1 MEGGAAVDARTFQ
14 TEALKIEKLLYHISY
29 AMLRNESDCEDA
41 VQEAVLR
48 AWQRLPGLQNP
59 QFFETWLTR
68 IVINEC
74 KSQLRRRS
82 RRGETE
88 LSPQLAAPV
97 SPEPELHAALTAL
110 KWKYRVV
117 LTLKY
122 IDGYTIEEIARILTL
137 PRGTVASRLDQ
148 AKRLLRAQMKGEI

>member
-1 MEGGAAVDARTFQ
+1 MDNQEFQ
-14 TEALKIEKLLYHISY
+14 DRVRACERRLYATAYLLLHVT
-29 AMLRNESDCEDA
+29 ADCEDA

-82 RRGETE
+82 RRGEME
-88 LSPQLAAPV
+88 LSPRLAAPV

>member
-1 MEGGAAVDARTFQ
+1 MDNQEFQ
-14 TEALKIEKLLYHISY
+14 NRVRACERRLYATAYLLLHVT
-29 AMLRNESDCEDA
+29 ADCEDA

-148 AKRLLRAQMKGEI
+148 AKRLLRAQMKGDI

>member
-1 MEGGAAVDARTFQ
+1 MDNQEFQ
-14 TEALKIEKLLYHISY
+14 DRVRACERRLYATAYLLLHVT
-29 AMLRNESDCEDA
+29 ADCEDA

-88 LSPQLAAPV
+88 LSPRLAAPV

-110 KWKYRVV
+110 KWNYRVV

-137 PRGTVASRLDQ
+137 PRGTVASRLDH

>member
-1 MEGGAAVDARTFQ
+1 MDNQEFQ
-14 TEALKIEKLLYHISY
+14 DRVRACERRLYATAYLLLHVT
-29 AMLRNESDCEDA
+29 ADCEAA

>member
-1 MEGGAAVDARTFQ
+1 MDNQEFQ
-14 TEALKIEKLLYHISY
+14 DRVRACERRLYATAYLLLHVT
-29 AMLRNESDCEDA
+29 ADCEDA

-48 AWQRLPGLQNP
+48 AWQRLPGLRNAQY
-59 QFFETWLTR
+59 FETWLTR

-88 LSPQLAAPV
+88 LSPRLAAPV

>member
-1 MEGGAAVDARTFQ
+1 MDNQEFQ
-14 TEALKIEKLLYHISY
+14 NRVRACERRLYATAYLLLHVT
-29 AMLRNESDCEDA
+29 ADCEDA

-48 AWQRLPGLQNP
+48 AWQRLPGLLNP
-59 QFFETWLTR
+59 QYFETWLTR

-122 IDGYTIEEIARILTL
+122 VDGYTIEEIARILTL

>member
-1 MEGGAAVDARTFQ
+1 MDNREFQ
-14 TEALKIEKLLYHISY
+14 DRVRACERRLYATAYLLLHVT
-29 AMLRNESDCEDA
+29 ADCEDA

>member
-1 MEGGAAVDARTFQ
+1 MDNQEFQ
-14 TEALKIEKLLYHISY
+14 DRVRACERRLYATAYLLLHVT
-29 AMLRNESDCEDA
+29 ADCEDA

-48 AWQRLPGLQNP
+48 AWQRLPRLQNP

-88 LSPQLAAPV
+88 LSPRLAAPV

>member
-1 MEGGAAVDARTFQ
+1 MDNQEFQ
-14 TEALKIEKLLYHISY
+14 NRVRACERRLYATAYLLLHVT
-29 AMLRNESDCEDA
+29 ADCEDA

-88 LSPQLAAPV
+88 LSPRLAAPV

>member
-1 MEGGAAVDARTFQ
+1 MDNQEFQ
-14 TEALKIEKLLYHISY
+14 DRVRACERRLYATAYLLLHVT
-29 AMLRNESDCEDA
+29 ADCEDA

-48 AWQRLPGLQNP
+48 AWHRLPGLQNP

-88 LSPQLAAPV
+88 LSPRLAAPV

-137 PRGTVASRLDQ
+137 PRGTVASRLDH

>member
-1 MEGGAAVDARTFQ
+1 MDNQEFQ
-14 TEALKIEKLLYHISY
+14 DRVRACERRLYATAYLLLHVT
-29 AMLRNESDCEDA
+29 ADCEDA

-88 LSPQLAAPV
+88 LSPRLAAPV

-137 PRGTVASRLDQ
+137 PRGTVSSRLDQ

>member
-1 MEGGAAVDARTFQ
+1 MDNQEFRDRVRACERRLYATAY
-14 TEALKIEKLLYHISY
+14 LLLHVT
-29 AMLRNESDCEDA
+29 ADCEDA

-88 LSPQLAAPV
+88 LSPRLAAPV

>member
-1 MEGGAAVDARTFQ
+1 MDNQEFQ
-14 TEALKIEKLLYHISY
+14 NRVRACKRRLYATAY
-29 AMLRNESDCEDA
+29 LMLHVTADCEDA

-48 AWQRLPGLQNP
+48 SWQRLPGLRNP
-59 QFFETWLTR
+59 QYFETWLTR

-82 RRGETE
+82 CRDETE

-122 IDGYTIEEIARILTL
+122 VDGYTIEEIARILTL

>member
-1 MEGGAAVDARTFQ
+1 MDNQEFQ
-14 TEALKIEKLLYHISY
+14 DRVRACERRLYATAYLLLHVT
-29 AMLRNESDCEDA
+29 ADCEDA

-48 AWQRLPGLQNP
+48 AWQRLPGLRNP

-88 LSPQLAAPV
+88 LSPRLAAPV

>member
-1 MEGGAAVDARTFQ
+1 MGNQEFQ
-14 TEALKIEKLLYHISY
+14 DRVRACERRLYATAYLLLHVT
-29 AMLRNESDCEDA
+29 ADCEDA

-48 AWQRLPGLQNP
+48 AWQRLPGLQSP

-88 LSPQLAAPV
+88 LSPRRAAPV
-97 SPEPELHAALTAL
+97 SPEPELHATLTTL

-137 PRGTVASRLDQ
+137 PRGTVASRLDH

>member
-1 MEGGAAVDARTFQ
+1 MDHQEFQ
-14 TEALKIEKLLYHISY
+14 DRVRACERRLYATAYLLLHVT
-29 AMLRNESDCEDA
+29 ADCEDA

-88 LSPQLAAPV
+88 LSPRLAAPV

-137 PRGTVASRLDQ
+137 PRGTVASRLDH

>member
-1 MEGGAAVDARTFQ
+1 MDTQEFQ
-14 TEALKIEKLLYHISY
+14 NRVRACERRLYATAYLLLHVT
-29 AMLRNESDCEDA
+29 ADCEDA

-88 LSPQLAAPV
+88 LSPRLAAPF

>member
-1 MEGGAAVDARTFQ
+1 MDNQEFQ
-14 TEALKIEKLLYHISY
+14 DRVRACERRLYATAYLLLHVT
-29 AMLRNESDCEDA
+29 ADCEDA
-41 VQEAVLR
+41 VQGAVLR

-88 LSPQLAAPV
+88 LSPRLAAPV

-148 AKRLLRAQMKGEI
+148 AKRLLRAQMTGEI

>member
-1 MEGGAAVDARTFQ
+1 M
-14 TEALKIEKLLYHISY
+14 
-29 AMLRNESDCEDA
+29 
-41 VQEAVLR
+41 QEAVLR

>member
-1 MEGGAAVDARTFQ
+1 MDNQEFQ
-14 TEALKIEKLLYHISY
+14 NRVRACERRLYATAYLLLHVT
-29 AMLRNESDCEDA
+29 ADCEDV

-88 LSPQLAAPV
+88 LSPRLAAPV

>member
-1 MEGGAAVDARTFQ
+1 MDNQEFQ
-14 TEALKIEKLLYHISY
+14 DRVRACERMLYATAY
-29 AMLRNESDCEDA
+29 LRLHVTADCEDA

-88 LSPQLAAPV
+88 LSPRLAAPV

-148 AKRLLRAQMKGEI
+148 AKRLLRAQMKGDI

>member
-1 MEGGAAVDARTFQ
+1 MDNQEFQ
-14 TEALKIEKLLYHISY
+14 NRVRACERRLYATAYLLLHVT
-29 AMLRNESDCEDA
+29 ADCEDV

-48 AWQRLPGLQNP
+48 AWQRLPGLRNP
-59 QFFETWLTR
+59 QYFETWLTR

-88 LSPQLAAPV
+88 LSPRLAAPV

>member
-1 MEGGAAVDARTFQ
+1 MDNQEFQ
-14 TEALKIEKLLYHISY
+14 NRVRACERRLYATAYLLLHVTT
-29 AMLRNESDCEDA
+29 DCEDA

-48 AWQRLPGLQNP
+48 AWQRLPELRNP

-88 LSPQLAAPV
+88 LSPRLAAPV

-148 AKRLLRAQMKGEI
+148 AKKLLRAQMKGEI

>member
-1 MEGGAAVDARTFQ
+1 MDNQEFQ
-14 TEALKIEKLLYHISY
+14 DRVRACERRLYATAYLLLHVT
-29 AMLRNESDCEDA
+29 ADCEDA

-74 KSQLRRRS
+74 KSQLRCRS

-88 LSPQLAAPV
+88 LSPRLAAPV

-137 PRGTVASRLDQ
+137 PRGTVASRLDH
-148 AKRLLRAQMKGEI
+148 AKRLLRTQMKGEI

>member
-1 MEGGAAVDARTFQ
+1 MDNQEFQ
-14 TEALKIEKLLYHISY
+14 DRVRACERRLYATAYLLLHVT
-29 AMLRNESDCEDA
+29 ADCEDA

-82 RRGETE
+82 RRGEAE

>member
-1 MEGGAAVDARTFQ
+1 MDNQEFQ
-14 TEALKIEKLLYHISY
+14 DRVRACERRLYATAYLLLHVT
-29 AMLRNESDCEDA
+29 ADCEDA

-88 LSPQLAAPV
+88 LSPRLAAPV

-122 IDGYTIEEIARILTL
+122 IDGYAIEEIARILTL

>member
-1 MEGGAAVDARTFQ
+1 MNNQEFQ
-14 TEALKIEKLLYHISY
+14 DRVRACERRLYATAYLLLHVT
-29 AMLRNESDCEDA
+29 ADCEDA

-88 LSPQLAAPV
+88 LSPRLAAPV

>member
-1 MEGGAAVDARTFQ
+1 MDNQEFQ
-14 TEALKIEKLLYHISY
+14 NRVRACERRLYATAYLLLHVT
-29 AMLRNESDCEDA
+29 ADCEDA

-48 AWQRLPGLQNP
+48 AWQRLPGLRNP
-59 QFFETWLTR
+59 QYFETWLTR

-88 LSPQLAAPV
+88 LSPRLAAPV

-122 IDGYTIEEIARILTL
+122 IDGYTIEEIAHILTL

>member
-1 MEGGAAVDARTFQ
+1 MDNQDFQ
-14 TEALKIEKLLYHISY
+14 DRVRACERRLYATAYLLLHVT
-29 AMLRNESDCEDA
+29 ADCEDA

-88 LSPQLAAPV
+88 LSPRLAAPV

>member
-1 MEGGAAVDARTFQ
+1 MDNQEFQ
-14 TEALKIEKLLYHISY
+14 DRVRACERRLYATAYLLLHVT
-29 AMLRNESDCEDA
+29 ADCEDA

-48 AWQRLPGLQNP
+48 AWQRLPGLRNP

>member
-1 MEGGAAVDARTFQ
+1 MDNQEFQ
-14 TEALKIEKLLYHISY
+14 DRVRACERRLYATAYLLLHVT
-29 AMLRNESDCEDA
+29 ADCEDA

-74 KSQLRRRS
+74 KSQLRRRG

-88 LSPQLAAPV
+88 LSPRLAAPV

-137 PRGTVASRLDQ
+137 PRGTVSSRLDQ

>member
-1 MEGGAAVDARTFQ
+1 MDNQECQDRVRACERRLYATAY
-14 TEALKIEKLLYHISY
+14 LLLHVT
-29 AMLRNESDCEDA
+29 ADCEDA

-88 LSPQLAAPV
+88 LSPRLAAPV

>member
-1 MEGGAAVDARTFQ
+1 MDNQEFQ
-14 TEALKIEKLLYHISY
+14 DRVRACERRLYATAYLLLHVT
-29 AMLRNESDCEDA
+29 ADCEDA

-59 QFFETWLTR
+59 QFFETGLTR

-88 LSPQLAAPV
+88 LSPRLAAPV

>member
-1 MEGGAAVDARTFQ
+1 MDNQEFQ
-14 TEALKIEKLLYHISY
+14 DRVRACERRLYATAYLLLHVT
-29 AMLRNESDCEDA
+29 ADCEDA

>member
-1 MEGGAAVDARTFQ
+1 MDNQEFQ
-14 TEALKIEKLLYHISY
+14 DRVRACERRLYATAYLLLHVT
-29 AMLRNESDCEDA
+29 ADCEDA

-59 QFFETWLTR
+59 PFFETWLTR

-88 LSPQLAAPV
+88 LSPRLAAPV

>member
-1 MEGGAAVDARTFQ
+1 MDNQGFQ
-14 TEALKIEKLLYHISY
+14 DRVRACERRLYATAYLLLHVT
-29 AMLRNESDCEDA
+29 ADCEDA

-88 LSPQLAAPV
+88 LSPRLAAPV

>member
-1 MEGGAAVDARTFQ
+1 MDNQEFQ
-14 TEALKIEKLLYHISY
+14 DRVRACERRLYATAYLLLHVT
-29 AMLRNESDCEDA
+29 ADCEDA

-48 AWQRLPGLQNP
+48 AWQRLPGLRNAQY
-59 QFFETWLTR
+59 FETWLTR

-74 KSQLRRRS
+74 KSLLRRRI

-88 LSPQLAAPV
+88 LSPRMAAPA

>member
-1 MEGGAAVDARTFQ
+1 MDNQEFQ
-14 TEALKIEKLLYHISY
+14 DRVRACERRLYATAYLLLHVT
-29 AMLRNESDCEDA
+29 ADCEDA

-48 AWQRLPGLQNP
+48 AWQRLPGLRNA

-88 LSPQLAAPV
+88 LSPRLAAPV